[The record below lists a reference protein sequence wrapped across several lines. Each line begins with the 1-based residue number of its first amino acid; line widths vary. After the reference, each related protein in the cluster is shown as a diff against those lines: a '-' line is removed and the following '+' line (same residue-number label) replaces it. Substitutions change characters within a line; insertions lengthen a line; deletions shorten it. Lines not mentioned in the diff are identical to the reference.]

1 MTRIRMGH
9 SPDGKKLALP
19 GQIQSDQCSHLDQIH
34 EVTPSAA
41 GCTDCLKTGDRWVH
55 LRICLVCGYVGCCN
69 DSKNKHATRHFHATN
84 HAIMQSFEP
93 GENWVWCY
101 LDRIVME
108 P

>member
-34 EVTPSAA
+34 EVIPSAI

-69 DSKNKHATRHFHATN
+69 DSKNKHATRHFRATN